1 MVDYVKNH
9 KRLICL
15 IAICIVM
22 VGSWFFFS
30 GRDDV
35 SSIRHGSDRVR
46 NLLEAAQSKQR
57 EETAA
62 ISNAETAVRDSKQT
76 ASRIETIEQSDAG
89 IIDRCQSIIDRIRTG
104 SKAENKNQDPAT

>member
-1 MVDYVKNH
+1 MVDYVENH
-9 KRLICL
+9 KKLICL

-22 VGSWFFFS
+22 VGGWFFIS

-35 SSIRHGSDRVR
+35 SSIRYGSDRVR
-46 NLLEAAQSKQR
+46 NQLEAAQSKQR

-76 ASRIETIEQSDAG
+76 TGRIETIEQTDAS
-89 IIDRCQSIIDRIRTG
+89 IIDRCQSIIDRIRAG
-104 SKAENKNQDPAT
+104 SKAEK